1 MKIELKGL
9 ERLQAA
15 VKSDEE
21 KEPNFHDYKGKLA
34 WVVDRAKHYQ
44 EKTGIPYL
52 EIIEKWEENRGHW
65 YMNYYQDANQPLLT
79 DENVYVFDTVDD
91 FKKVVGQDGF
101 YCPKCEGISKSP
113 YECTCEKCDWKS
125 YGLFRTMGKGV
136 YIFIKSAMLGNE
148 IFEPVKFRR

>member
-1 MKIELKGL
+1 MKIELKGF

-21 KEPNFHDYKGKLA
+21 KEPNFYDYQDKLA

-52 EIIEKWEENRGHW
+52 EIIEKWEENRDYW

-79 DENVYVFDTVDD
+79 DENVCVFDTVDD
-91 FKKVVGQDGF
+91 FKKAVGQDGF
-101 YCPKCEGISKSP
+101 YCPKCEGISKKP
-113 YECTCEKCDWKS
+113 YECTCEKCEDHPRMC
-125 YGLFRTMGKGV
+125 G
-136 YIFIKSAMLGNE
+136 
-148 IFEPVKFRR
+148 